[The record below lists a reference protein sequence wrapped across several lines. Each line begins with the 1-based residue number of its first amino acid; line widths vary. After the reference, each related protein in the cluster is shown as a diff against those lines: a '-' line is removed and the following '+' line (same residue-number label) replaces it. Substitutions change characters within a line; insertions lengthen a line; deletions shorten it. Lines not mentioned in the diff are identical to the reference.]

1 MKNYLLVLVLIAC
14 FMLAGWY
21 AILKNQSVVAEPV
34 VDVFPQSYEDSTGGF
49 SLHMPLGYVPDSSYT
64 TQQSPS
70 LIISGV
76 KFTIPAATAAGTNLS
91 RDSFI
96 SVEHIQN
103 APACSADMFFDGT
116 HETLEVMEQGVTY
129 SVATSSGAGAGN
141 RYEETVYAFPGTSPC
156 IGVRYMV
163 HSSAIQNYDPGTVR
177 EFDRAALI
185 AEFDAIRRTLKLNR

>member
-21 AILKNQSVVAEPV
+21 AIMKNQAVVAEPV
-34 VDVFPQSYEDSTGGF
+34 ADVFPQSYEDSGGGF
-49 SLHMPLGYVPDSSYT
+49 SLHMPLGYIPDPTYAAEL
-64 TQQSPS
+64 SPS
-70 LIISGV
+70 LVISGV
-76 KFTIPAATAAGTNLS
+76 KFRVPAATAAGTNLS

-103 APACSADMFFDGT
+103 VMACSADMFFDGT
-116 HETLEVMEQGVTY
+116 HETLEVMDQGVTY
-129 SVATSSGAGAGN
+129 SVATSSDAGAGN
-141 RYEETVYAFPGTSPC
+141 RYEETVYTFPGTSPC

-177 EFDRAALI
+177 EFDRVALI
-185 AEFDAIRRTLKLNR
+185 AEFDAIRRTLRLNR